1 MIKSFDSKLVLLTL
15 AIGIC
20 LSVCLAC
27 FSQTPSRP
35 NILFILSDDH
45 AWQAVSAYNESRHL
59 VQTPNIDRLAHE
71 GMRFDRF
78 LVNNALCGPSRASF
92 LTGTYSHI
100 KKPAIRPP

>member
-59 VQTPNIDRLAHE
+59 VQTPNIQQMDTLSPFEYRKVHY
-71 GMRFDRF
+71 
-78 LVNNALCGPSRASF
+78 SRDSN
-92 LTGTYSHI
+92 TGNI
-100 KKPAIRPP
+100 